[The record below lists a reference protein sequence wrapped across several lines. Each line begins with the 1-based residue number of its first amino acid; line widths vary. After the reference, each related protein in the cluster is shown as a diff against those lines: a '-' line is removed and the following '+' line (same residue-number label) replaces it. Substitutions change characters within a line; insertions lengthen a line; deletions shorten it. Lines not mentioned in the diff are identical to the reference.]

1 MEMEDD
7 RRHHIITKS
16 ANRKRERERGRE
28 REREMYIKIDKNNLL
43 INLSFSN
50 FTHIIIIYKLVK
62 TSIILTFY

>member
-16 ANRKRERERGRE
+16 ANRKRERERE

-43 INLSFSN
+43 INLSFLN

>member
-16 ANRKRERERGRE
+16 ANRKRERE